1 MFLRTISARNGVVQ
15 PNEEVIVN
23 SENIS
28 TIHIRIHPDSA
39 RTIPSPIFYN
49 GRNYY
54 LVVLNYSWGTSN
66 LYISEDDYRKL
77 MSQQ

>member
-23 SENIS
+23 SENIC
-28 TIHIRIHPDSA
+28 TIHVRMHPDWA

-49 GRNYY
+49 GKNYY
-54 LVVLNYSWGTSN
+54 FVVLNSNWGTNN
-66 LYISEDDYRKL
+66 LYISEEDYRKL
-77 MSQQ
+77 MSIQ